1 MRLIRPD
8 DQHEI
13 TSVDRALEIADQF
26 NLDLVEIAPNASPP
40 VCKIMDF
47 GKYLF
52 EKKKR
57 EKEARKKQHVIQVKE
72 LRFRPHTDD
81 HDLEFKTRHARE
93 FLESGDKVKASVLY
107 RGRDMMYV
115 ERGTDVLDRLADS
128 LKDVAKVE
136 SKPTLEGRRMIMIL
150 APLK

>member
-13 TSVDRALEIADQF
+13 TSADRALEIADQF

-115 ERGTDVLDRLADS
+115 ERGTDLLDRLADS
-128 LKDVAKVE
+128 LKDVGKVE
-136 SKPTLEGRRMIMIL
+136 SKPTLEGRRMIMIM
-150 APLK
+150 APNK